1 MIIADRQITHGVFAD
16 STKFMQAMKD
26 MMRAQPNWSKMP
38 AYMREALD
46 MFAHKQ
52 GRILHG
58 DFNFADHWDDVGG
71 YAIRVS
77 KTIRGDLA
85 P

>member
-1 MIIADRQITHGVFAD
+1 MTISAKVVADI
-16 STKFMQAMKD
+16 
-26 MMRAQPNWSKMP
+26 
-38 AYMREALD
+38 
-46 MFAHKQ
+46 
-52 GRILHG
+52 
-58 DFNFADHWDDVGG
+58 NFADHWDDVGG